1 MLFNKARVNKL
12 EQRVIEEELLTIEL
26 QAKIDGTKVTIDS
39 LEAVLKQLEY
49 GNRIKSP
56 ILNGVSKG
64 LNIIVSPHVGGM
76 TWEGQQ
82 KAYEWSINKLEKL
95 K

>member
-1 MLFNKARVNKL
+1 MVKNIIAGAICLFCMNMLFNKARVNKL

-49 GNRIKSP
+49 GNRIKR
-56 ILNGVSKG
+56 
-64 LNIIVSPHVGGM
+64 
-76 TWEGQQ
+76 
-82 KAYEWSINKLEKL
+82 
-95 K
+95 

>member
-1 MLFNKARVNKL
+1 MVKNIIAGAICLFCMNMLFNKARVNKL

-39 LEAVLKQLEY
+39 LEAVLEQLEY
-49 GNRIKSP
+49 
-56 ILNGVSKG
+56 
-64 LNIIVSPHVGGM
+64 
-76 TWEGQQ
+76 
-82 KAYEWSINKLEKL
+82 EK

>member
-1 MLFNKARVNKL
+1 MVKNIIAAGICLFCMNMLFNKARVNKL

-49 GNRIKSP
+49 DR
-56 ILNGVSKG
+56 
-64 LNIIVSPHVGGM
+64 
-76 TWEGQQ
+76 E
-82 KAYEWSINKLEKL
+82 
-95 K
+95 

>member
-1 MLFNKARVNKL
+1 MVKNIIAGAICLFCINMLFNKARVNKL

-49 GNRIKSP
+49 DRK
-56 ILNGVSKG
+56 
-64 LNIIVSPHVGGM
+64 
-76 TWEGQQ
+76 
-82 KAYEWSINKLEKL
+82 
-95 K
+95 